1 MSSAGDSSAAGARR
15 DEELARIR
23 ERVAEVLARVK
34 DGAPGPDDDL
44 AALGMDSMAR
54 LDLLALLEREFGIE
68 LTEDL
73 IPEFRT
79 VNRIAR
85 IIRGALTL
93 TASAPSPPVVDV

>member
-1 MSSAGDSSAAGARR
+1 MSGSREATLAGARR

-23 ERVAEVLARVK
+23 ERVAEVLARVTG
-34 DGAPGPDDDL
+34 GALGPDDDL
-44 AALGMDSMAR
+44 TALGMDSMAR
-54 LDLLALLEREFGIE
+54 LDLLALLEREFGVE

-79 VNRIAR
+79 MNRIAR

-93 TASAPSPPVVDV
+93 AASTPSPPVVDV